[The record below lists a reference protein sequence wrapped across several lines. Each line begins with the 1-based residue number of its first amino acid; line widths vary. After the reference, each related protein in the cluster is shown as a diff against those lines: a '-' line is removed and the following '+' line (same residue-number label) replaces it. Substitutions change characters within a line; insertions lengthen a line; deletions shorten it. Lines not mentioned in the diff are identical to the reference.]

1 MNVDTVPKILLV
13 DDEPFVLK
21 SLKEILTLNRYAIST
36 AGNGNEAIDLL
47 RRDEFDLCLVDLI
60 MPGLSG
66 QDVMAY
72 IKAHRLNTAIV
83 VVSGDS
89 HIDAAISALSHGA
102 SAFIKKPFQ
111 PDELVETVDKA
122 LKKNF
127 LIRQKM
133 ELNEKIKS
141 SERLHRFL
149 SKSSPDFIYLL
160 NTSGEFIYV
169 NDRVESLLGYRRAEL
184 VGKHYS
190 FVVFEEDLG
199 LAQHTFDE
207 RRTGDRATRNL
218 PIRLKHK
225 NGPEGVTAD
234 GIRMVHVELNSMGI
248 YSNLEIGTRSRQ
260 GSLGVAREITPAGRR
275 ITGVEFAA
283 YHDVLT
289 GLPNRLLLHDRLTV
303 ALDNARRRGHLLV
316 VMFIDLDGFK
326 EINDSMG
333 HASGDKV
340 LKVVANRLK
349 DELRKADT
357 LARYGGDEFILML
370 PQIDSLVQVE
380 TIAKKVLTTVGK
392 PIMNNGKNVAVS
404 ASVGISV
411 FPGDGDTEESLIGC
425 ADSAMYEVKNRKKG
439 GYQFYSESK
448 SSPFSQPPVKKLA
461 LVDAL
466 ESNQFVVFYQPL
478 FDREYER
485 VIGLE
490 ALFRWHHPKKG
501 LIFPAEILPEARR
514 TGATPLID
522 EWVFDKVREDYS
534 EMLRDGIGDLK
545 LFLNLSVEKFTGP
558 DFGDWL
564 AGVLSGNRSFAESL
578 HIEIPSEVFRNP
590 DATWMEKFDRIRSL
604 GVKAVIE
611 IDRQDE
617 LRRIPLQD
625 YGIYGLKIDVS
636 GLDPSEKSRLGDY
649 FKGFNGL
656 LQRKGMNLIA
666 KKVDFELDPSK
677 YWPMEFNL
685 VQGFLYYHPLPLQ
698 IVKSVIK
705 NIRNI

>member
-1 MNVDTVPKILLV
+1 
-13 DDEPFVLK
+13 
-21 SLKEILTLNRYAIST
+21 
-36 AGNGNEAIDLL
+36 
-47 RRDEFDLCLVDLI
+47 
-60 MPGLSG
+60 
-66 QDVMAY
+66 
-72 IKAHRLNTAIV
+72 
-83 VVSGDS
+83 
-89 HIDAAISALSHGA
+89 
-102 SAFIKKPFQ
+102 
-111 PDELVETVDKA
+111 
-122 LKKNF
+122 
-127 LIRQKM
+127 
-133 ELNEKIKS
+133 
-141 SERLHRFL
+141 
-149 SKSSPDFIYLL
+149 
-160 NTSGEFIYV
+160 
-169 NDRVESLLGYRRAEL
+169 
-184 VGKHYS
+184 
-190 FVVFEEDLG
+190 
-199 LAQHTFDE
+199 
-207 RRTGDRATRNL
+207 
-218 PIRLKHK
+218 
-225 NGPEGVTAD
+225 
-234 GIRMVHVELNSMGI
+234 
-248 YSNLEIGTRSRQ
+248 
-260 GSLGVAREITPAGRR
+260 
-275 ITGVEFAA
+275 
-283 YHDVLT
+283 
-289 GLPNRLLLHDRLTV
+289 
-303 ALDNARRRGHLLV
+303 
-316 VMFIDLDGFK
+316 
-326 EINDSMG
+326 
-333 HASGDKV
+333 
-340 LKVVANRLK
+340 
-349 DELRKADT
+349 
-357 LARYGGDEFILML
+357 
-370 PQIDSLVQVE
+370 
-380 TIAKKVLTTVGK
+380 
-392 PIMNNGKNVAVS
+392 
-404 ASVGISV
+404 
-411 FPGDGDTEESLIGC
+411 
-425 ADSAMYEVKNRKKG
+425 
-439 GYQFYSESK
+439 
-448 SSPFSQPPVKKLA
+448 
-461 LVDAL
+461 VDAL